1 MTRLRIAIDQ
11 DQVLADLLGEWLRRY
26 NNDYNDNL
34 TKEQITYWNWHD
46 LVKPECGRKIYNYLD
61 DPDLFRSLPVI
72 EGARE
77 VVKAL
82 SQVADVFVVTSPW
95 NINNVIPKYKWLK
108 EHFPFLNEKNFVF
121 TRNKGIVNA
130 DFMID
135 DKPSNFD
142 DFMGIPLLFDAPH
155 NRGEKRFMRVCNWK
169 DVKIFFDNYL
179 ASYSYKYMLDFKK

>member
-46 LVKPECGRKIYNYLD
+46 LVKPECGRKIYSYLD

-95 NINNVIPKYKWLK
+95 NINNVIPKYEWLK

-130 DFMID
+130 DFLID

-155 NRGEKRFMRVCNWK
+155 NRGEKRFMRVCDWK

-179 ASYSYKYMLDFKK
+179 RT